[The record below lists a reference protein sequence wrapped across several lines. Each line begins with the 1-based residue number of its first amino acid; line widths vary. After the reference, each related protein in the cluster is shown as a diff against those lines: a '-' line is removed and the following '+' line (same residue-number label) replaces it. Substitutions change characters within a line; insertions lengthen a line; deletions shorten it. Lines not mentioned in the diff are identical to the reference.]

1 MYHTQIKDL
10 QTITWHNLH
19 FILEHYSTEVLG
31 MLESIIKDGETRKG
45 EILFAK
51 QTKQEVIS
59 TVKTLKAIHTVLEHH
74 RYITQ
79 GSKNAS
85 QNLAS

>member
-31 MLESIIKDGETRKG
+31 TLENIIADGETHRG
-45 EILFAK
+45 EIVMAK
-51 QTKQEVIS
+51 QTKQEIIS
-59 TVKTLKAIHTVLEHH
+59 TVKTLKAIHTVLTHH
-74 RYITQ
+74 RYITHQ
-79 GSKNAS
+79 GENK
-85 QNLAS
+85 

>member
-31 MLESIIKDGETRKG
+31 TLENIIEDGETHRG
-45 EILFAK
+45 EIVMAK
-51 QTKQEVIS
+51 QTKQEIIS
-59 TVKTLKAIHTVLEHH
+59 TVKTLKAIHTVLTHH
-74 RYITQ
+74 RYITHQ
-79 GSKNAS
+79 GENK
-85 QNLAS
+85 

>member
-31 MLESIIKDGETRKG
+31 TLESIIADGEIRKG

-51 QTKQEVIS
+51 QTKQEIIS
-59 TVKTLKAIHTVLEHH
+59 TVKTLKAIHTVLTHH
-74 RYITQ
+74 RYITHQ
-79 GSKNAS
+79 GENK
-85 QNLAS
+85 